1 MIHHLEDGLCDFED
15 QGDDIGLLVALLTL
29 LVLAWRPLMRVE
41 ITSLLLSAIVEE
53 HQKALLRAKISRFLL
68 HLLLVVVTFSS
79 SFVRSI
85 VALLRFGLLV
95 LELLPALDA
104 CATMYITGVV
114 N

>member
-1 MIHHLEDGLCDFED
+1 
-15 QGDDIGLLVALLTL
+15 
-29 LVLAWRPLMRVE
+29 MRVE

-53 HQKALLRAKISRFLL
+53 HQKALLRAKISRFFL
-68 HLLLVVVTFSS
+68 HLLLVVVTFPGTL
-79 SFVRSI
+79 VRGI
-85 VALLRFGLLV
+85 VALLRFGLLI